1 MGTLTANLMR
11 ARPWRARDIH
21 LADRIFQYS
30 LKSASWLVV
39 SLMVAMVVVVGWMAW
54 PAFERFGWHFF
65 FNPEWDNVRLNFGA
79 LSLIHGTLVTSL
91 LALFLATPVAVGVA
105 LFLNELAPNWL
116 SRAMGFFVE
125 MLAAI
130 PSVVYGLWGL
140 FVMAPW
146 LRDNIQPVLANHLGW
161 LPFFRGP
168 PLGVGLMA
176 ASVVLAVMITPTI
189 AAVAKEIFRSIP
201 NTQREAALGLGATRW
216 EMIRIAVLRSSISGI
231 LGATILGLGRAL
243 GETMAVTMVIGNRVE
258 INWSLLAAGQS
269 MASLLAN
276 QYAEADNDLHLAAL
290 TAVGFAL
297 FLVSII
303 IHLLARAVVW
313 RIKVR
318 LSGGR
323 A

>member
-1 MGTLTANLMR
+1 
-11 ARPWRARDIH
+11 
-21 LADRIFQYS
+21 
-30 LKSASWLVV
+30 
-39 SLMVAMVVVVGWMAW
+39 
-54 PAFERFGWHFF
+54 
-65 FNPEWDNVRLNFGA
+65 
-79 LSLIHGTLVTSL
+79 
-91 LALFLATPVAVGVA
+91 
-105 LFLNELAPNWL
+105 
-116 SRAMGFFVE
+116 
-125 MLAAI
+125 
-130 PSVVYGLWGL
+130 
-140 FVMAPW
+140 
-146 LRDNIQPVLANHLGW
+146 
-161 LPFFRGP
+161 
-168 PLGVGLMA
+168 MA